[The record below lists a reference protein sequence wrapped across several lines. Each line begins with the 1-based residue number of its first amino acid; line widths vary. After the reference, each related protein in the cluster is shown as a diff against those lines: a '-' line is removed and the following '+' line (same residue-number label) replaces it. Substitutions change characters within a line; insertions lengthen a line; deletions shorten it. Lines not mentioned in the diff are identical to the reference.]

1 MMKTLVLTTVC
12 MLTITAHADDA
23 APHVSVTTDAMTLVG
38 IVDLTVEA
46 KLMPHVGASATLGAG
61 ALVFDTS
68 IHAKL
73 AGVGANYYL
82 GDELAGWHVG
92 TQAKYISVT
101 ADGGMSSSPLFGQ
114 GLGVAA
120 YGGYKWMRPSGFTAY
135 VQLGVA
141 AGSVVISD
149 RSGSIGGR
157 MVGSMTNAGIGYSF

>member
-1 MMKTLVLTTVC
+1 MMKTLVLTAVC
-12 MLTITAHADDA
+12 MLSTTAHADDA
-23 APHVSVTTDAMTLVG
+23 APRVSVTTDAMTLVG

-46 KLMPHVGASATLGAG
+46 KLMPHVGASATVGAG

-73 AGVGANYYL
+73 AGAGANYYL

-101 ADGGMSSSPLFGQ
+101 ADGSMSSGPLFGQ
-114 GLGVAA
+114 GFGVAA

-135 VQLGVA
+135 VQVGVA
-141 AGSVVISD
+141 SGSVTIAD
-149 RSGSIGGR
+149 RSDSISGST
-157 MVGSMTNAGIGYSF
+157 VGAMTNAGIGYSF